1 MKTYAKLKDN
11 KVTEIVKS
19 ETKPKGAIE
28 CDKPIYIGGRRY
40 AGRLPKIGYT
50 WDGHKFTA

>member
-40 AGRLPKIGYT
+40 AGKLPKIGYT
-50 WDGHKFTA
+50 WDGSAFQG